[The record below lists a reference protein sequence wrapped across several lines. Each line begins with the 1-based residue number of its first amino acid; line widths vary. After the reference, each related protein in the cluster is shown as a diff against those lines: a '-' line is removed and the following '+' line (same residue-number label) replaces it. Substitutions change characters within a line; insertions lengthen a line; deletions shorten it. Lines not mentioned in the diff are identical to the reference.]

1 MNNKR
6 TRQLVMVMAIA
17 GILLALGLLSLIS
30 TLTQWIA
37 PLTLLA
43 LGGFAFYKIALQGR
57 GEPSVMA
64 DEVAESSTPME
75 TAANARLSAVEQA
88 RQAYIDRAVPA
99 EEILEDIQSRKGRLQ
114 GDDPA

>member
-1 MNNKR
+1 MNDKR
-6 TRQLVMVMAIA
+6 TRQLALAVL
-17 GILLALGLLSLIS
+17 GILLALGLLGLIS

-37 PLTLLA
+37 PLILLA

-64 DEVAESSTPME
+64 DEVAESSAPME
-75 TAANARLSAVEQA
+75 SAANARLSAVEQA
-88 RQAYIDRAVPA
+88 RQAYIERASPA
-99 EEILEDIQSRKGRLQ
+99 EEILEDIKSRKGRLQ